1 MIKATSCDEQEVFLF
16 KKKILNMK
24 ISALSSNEYHSYFKT
39 YLDKVNDLPL
49 LDSLVNGKLETINF
63 FKNIPTSKLEYRY
76 EESKW
81 TIKQILIHIID
92 TERVFNYRALQF
104 ARSDNANLE
113 GFNENEFVR
122 NADLNTR
129 TIDSVLEEYSIVRDA
144 SIVLFKNFSE
154 DSLKRIGKASN
165 NPLSVR
171 AAGFLICGHE
181 THHKEVIGERYL

>member
-1 MIKATSCDEQEVFLF
+1 
-16 KKKILNMK
+16 MK
-24 ISALSSNEYHSYFKT
+24 N
-39 YLDKVNDLPL
+39 
-49 LDSLVNGKLETINF
+49 INF

-81 TIKQILIHIID
+81 TIKEILIHIID

-154 DSLKRIGKASN
+154 DSLKRIGKANDNS
-165 NPLSVR
+165 LSVR
-171 AAGFLICGHE
+171 AAGFLICGHDCLLYTSDAADE
-181 THHKEVIGERYL
+181 